1 MARAPSRGIPASV
14 GSSTDS
20 LRSAASGKLGGSNMQ
35 RGGIGLGRVE
45 PGGRGG
51 ALDFVY
57 ERLKLAAG
65 VTDYTVRHGLGTVPG
80 LVERVEETSPGG
92 AVYVV
97 TPIEKQKWTF
107 STVRVRVTAIA
118 GAITAN
124 DTILLRIG
132 GEKAG
137 GS

>member
-1 MARAPSRGIPASV
+1 MARTPSRGVPASI

-20 LRSAASGKLGGSNMQ
+20 LRSAASGKLGGANMQ

-45 PGGRGG
+45 PGGTGG

-65 VTDYTVRHGLGTVPG
+65 VSDYTVRHALGSVAG
-80 LVERVEETSPGG
+80 LVERVEERSSAG
-92 AVYVV
+92 AVYAV
-97 TPIEKQKWTF
+97 TPIDKHKWTF
-107 STVRVRVTAIA
+107 STVRVRVTAVA
-118 GAITAN
+118 AAITAN

-137 GS
+137 G